1 MKLSKKWLND
11 YVEIDV
17 PEREYAEKLTMS
29 GSKVEGWEHTCGE
42 LSRVV
47 VGRVLSVD
55 KHPDA
60 DKLVVCKVD
69 VGEAEP
75 IQIVTAAT
83 NVTPGAAVPVA
94 LHKSVIHGGKTIE
107 KGKLRGVVSEGM
119 FCSVA
124 ELGVTTHDFP
134 TAIEDGIL
142 IIDEDEYDAVPGT
155 DIREALG
162 LDDTVVEFEITSNRP
177 DCLSVIGLARE
188 TAATF
193 GLDITYPFL
202 DAGEYAGDDV
212 NKYISVDV
220 RDADLCPRYTAA
232 VVKDIK
238 IAPSPRWMRERL
250 RASGVRPINNI
261 VDITNFV
268 MLEYGQPM
276 HAFDRSTLKEGRIVV
291 RRAADG
297 ESITTLDGGEHKLD
311 AATLVIADGERPVA
325 LAGVMGG
332 ENTEIRESTE
342 TVVFES
348 ANFSG
353 AAVRIA
359 AKKAGLRTDSSA
371 RFEKGLDSRNTLPA
385 LIRALQLVETLGAGT
400 VVKGLIDVDNANY
413 APRRLKLDA
422 GWINGFLGTDI
433 PVERMRDILENIDF
447 ELDGDEIVVPSFRGD
462 VECEADV
469 AEEIARFYGYNNI
482 GDTMMRGEAS
492 SHGYTDAEIFRKRLH
507 TSAVSLGLFEI
518 MTYSFISPKYYDK
531 IRLPA
536 ESPLRN
542 FMTISNPLGEDTS
555 VMRTTMIPSA
565 LEVVARNCS
574 RGVTAGK
581 LYEEGTVYIPTE
593 EGKLPDEKKRFT
605 VTVFGEGTDFFA
617 VKGMIETLLADIGVG
632 AVKFAAKTDDP
643 TFHPGRCAVITKG
656 DEVLGTLGQIHPLTA
671 QNWEISVPVFIADLD
686 QELMRTLRKPIT
698 DYKRLPKYPAIT
710 RDLALVCDE
719 SVTAGALSDII
730 TAAGGNILE
739 SVRLF
744 DVYRGKGVAD
754 GKKSMAYSV
763 VLRAADHT
771 LTDAEAEA
779 AVAKMLKKLEAA
791 GATLRS

>member
-17 PEREYAEKLTMS
+17 PEREYSERMTMS
-29 GSKVEGWEHTCGE
+29 GSKVEGWEQTCSE

-47 VGRVLSVD
+47 VGRVLSIE

-83 NVTPGAAVPVA
+83 NVTVGAPVPVA
-94 LHKSVIHGGKTIE
+94 LHKSTLHGGQRIE
-107 KGKLRGVVSEGM
+107 KGKLRGVVSDGM

-124 ELGVTTHDFP
+124 ELGVTVHDFP

-142 IIDEDEYDAVPGT
+142 IIDEDEYEAVPGA

-202 DAGEYAGDDV
+202 DAGEYAGSDV
-212 NKYISVDV
+212 NNYISVEV
-220 RDADLCPRYTAA
+220 RDADLCPRYSAA

-297 ESITTLDGGEHKLD
+297 ESITTLDGGEHPLD
-311 AATLVIADGERPVA
+311 RDTLVIADGERPVA

-332 ENTEIRESTE
+332 ENTEIRDETA

-348 ANFSG
+348 ANFDG

-385 LIRALQLVETLGAGT
+385 LVRALQLVETLGAGT
-400 VVKGLIDVDNANY
+400 VVKGIIDVDNANY

-433 PVERMRDILENIDF
+433 PVDRMRDILSDIDF
-447 ELDGDEIVVPSFRGD
+447 DIDGDEIIVPSFRGD

-469 AEEIARFYGYNNI
+469 AEEIARFFGYNNI
-482 GDTMMRGEAS
+482 GDTMMKGEAS
-492 SHGYTDAEIFRKRLH
+492 AHGYTDAEIFRKRLH
-507 TSAVSLGLFEI
+507 ASAVSLGLFEI

-536 ESPLRN
+536 DSPLRN
-542 FMTISNPLGEDTS
+542 CMKISNPLGEDTS

-574 RGVTAGK
+574 RGNFAGK

-593 EGKLPDEKKRFT
+593 EGKLPIEQKRFT
-605 VTVFGEGTDFFA
+605 VTVFGEDAEFFA
-617 VKGMIETLLADIGVG
+617 VKGMIEALLADIGVG
-632 AVKFAAKTDDP
+632 AVKFTAKSDDP

-656 DEVLGTLGQIHPLTA
+656 DAVLGVLGQIHPVTA
-671 QNWEISVPVFIADLD
+671 QNWDIAVPVFIADLD
-686 QELMRTLRKPIT
+686 EELLRTLRKPIT

-719 SVTAGALSDII
+719 SVTAGELSDVI
-730 TAAGGNILE
+730 TEAGGGILE

-744 DVYRGKGVAD
+744 DVYRGKGVAS
-754 GKKSMAYSV
+754 GKKSMAYNL

-779 AVAKMLKKLEAA
+779 AVAKILRKLEAA

>member
-11 YVEIDV
+11 YVQIDV
-17 PEREYAEKLTMS
+17 PEREYAEKMTMS
-29 GSKVEGWEHTCGE
+29 GSKVEGWEQTCGE
-42 LSRVV
+42 LKRVV
-47 VGRVLSVD
+47 VGRVLSVER
-55 KHPDA
+55 HPDA

-69 VGEAEP
+69 AGEAEP

-83 NVTPGAAVPVA
+83 NVTVGAAVPVA
-94 LHKSVIHGGKTIE
+94 LHKSTLHCGKTIE
-107 KGKLRGVVSEGM
+107 RGKLRGVVSDGM

-124 ELGVTTHDFP
+124 ELGVTVHDFP

-142 IIDEDEYDAVPGT
+142 IIDEDEYEAVPGT

-177 DCLSVIGLARE
+177 DCLSVMGLARE

-193 GLDITYPFL
+193 GTDITYPYL
-202 DAGEYAGDDV
+202 DAGEYAGGDV
-212 NKYISVDV
+212 NKYISVEV
-220 RDADLCPRYTAA
+220 RDADLCPRYSAA

-291 RRAADG
+291 RRAAEG
-297 ESITTLDGGEHKLD
+297 ESITTLDGGEHPLD
-311 AATLVIADGERPVA
+311 RDTLVIAAGERPVA

-332 ENTEIRESTE
+332 ENTEIRDTTE

-348 ANFSG
+348 ANFNG

-385 LIRALQLVETLGAGT
+385 LVRALQLVETLGAGT
-400 VVKGLIDVDNANY
+400 VVKGIIDVDNAAF

-422 GWINGFLGTDI
+422 DWINGFLGTEI
-433 PVERMRDILENIDF
+433 PADDMRDILSDIDF
-447 ELDGDEIVVPSFRGD
+447 EIEGDEIIVPSFRAD

-469 AEEIARFYGYNNI
+469 AEEIARFFGYNNI
-482 GDTMMRGEAS
+482 GDTMMKGEAS

-507 TSAVSLGLFEI
+507 ASAVSLGLFEI

-531 IRLPA
+531 IRLPID
-536 ESPLRN
+536 SPLRN
-542 FMTISNPLGEDTS
+542 YMTISNPLGEDTS

-574 RGVTAGK
+574 RGVTAGR

-593 EGKLPDEKKRFT
+593 QGKLPLEQKRFT
-605 VTVFGEGTDFFA
+605 VTVFGENAEFFA
-617 VKGMIETLLADIGVG
+617 VKGMLEALFADVGVG
-632 AVKFAAKTDDP
+632 GVKFAAKTDDP

-656 DEVLGTLGQIHPLTA
+656 DDVLGVIGQIHPVTA
-671 QNWEISVPVFIADLD
+671 QNWEITVPVFVADLD
-686 QELMRTLRKPIT
+686 EELMRALRKPIT

-719 SVTAGALSDII
+719 NVTAGALSDII
-730 TAAGGNILE
+730 SAAGGSIVE

-744 DVYRGKGVAD
+744 DVYRGKGVTD

-771 LTDAEAEA
+771 LTDAEAES
-779 AVAKMLKKLEAA
+779 AVAAILKKLEAA

>member
-17 PEREYAEKLTMS
+17 PEREYSERMTMS
-29 GSKVEGWEHTCGE
+29 GSKVEGWEQTCSE

-47 VGRVLSVD
+47 VGRVLSIE

-83 NVTPGAAVPVA
+83 NVTVGAAVPVE
-94 LHKSVIHGGKTIE
+94 LHKSTLHGGQRIE
-107 KGKLRGVVSEGM
+107 KGKLRGVVSDGM

-124 ELGVTTHDFP
+124 ELGVTVHDFP

-142 IIDEDEYDAVPGT
+142 IIDEDEYEAVPGA

-202 DAGEYAGDDV
+202 DAGEYAGSDV
-212 NKYISVDV
+212 NNYISVEV
-220 RDADLCPRYTAA
+220 RDADLCPRYSAA

-297 ESITTLDGGEHKLD
+297 ESITTLDGGEHPLD
-311 AATLVIADGERPVA
+311 RDTLVIADGERPVA

-332 ENTEIRESTE
+332 ENTEIRDETA

-348 ANFSG
+348 ANFDG

-385 LIRALQLVETLGAGT
+385 LVRALQLVETLGAGT
-400 VVKGLIDVDNANY
+400 VVKGIIDVDNANY

-433 PVERMRDILENIDF
+433 PVDRMRDILSDIDF
-447 ELDGDEIVVPSFRGD
+447 DIDGDEIIVPSFRGD

-469 AEEIARFYGYNNI
+469 AEEIARFFGYNNI
-482 GDTMMRGEAS
+482 GDTMMKGEAS
-492 SHGYTDAEIFRKRLH
+492 AHGYTDAEIFRKRLH
-507 TSAVSLGLFEI
+507 ASAVSLGLFEI

-536 ESPLRN
+536 DSPLRN
-542 FMTISNPLGEDTS
+542 CMKISNPLGEDTS

-574 RGVTAGK
+574 RGNFAGK

-593 EGKLPDEKKRFT
+593 EGKLPIEQKRFT
-605 VTVFGEGTDFFA
+605 VTVFGEDAEFFA
-617 VKGMIETLLADIGVG
+617 VKGMIEALLADIGVG
-632 AVKFAAKTDDP
+632 AVKFTAKSDDP

-656 DEVLGTLGQIHPLTA
+656 DAVLGVLGQIHPVTA
-671 QNWEISVPVFIADLD
+671 QNWDIAVPVFIADLD
-686 QELMRTLRKPIT
+686 EELLRTLRKPIT

-719 SVTAGALSDII
+719 SVTAGELSDVI
-730 TAAGGNILE
+730 TEAGGGILE

-744 DVYRGKGVAD
+744 DVYRGKGVAS
-754 GKKSMAYSV
+754 GKKSMAYNL

-779 AVAKMLKKLEAA
+779 AVAKILRKLEAA

>member
-17 PEREYAEKLTMS
+17 PEREYSEKMTMS
-29 GSKVEGWEHTCGE
+29 GSKVEGWEQTCSE

-47 VGRVLSVD
+47 VGRVLSIE

-60 DKLVVCKVD
+60 DKLIVCKVD

-83 NVTPGAAVPVA
+83 NVTVGAAVPVA
-94 LHKSVIHGGKTIE
+94 LHKSTLHGGQRIE
-107 KGKLRGVVSEGM
+107 KGKLRGVESDGM

-124 ELGVTTHDFP
+124 ELGVTVHDFP

-142 IIDEDEYDAVPGT
+142 IIDEDEYEAVPGA

-202 DAGEYAGDDV
+202 DAGEYAGSDV
-212 NKYISVDV
+212 NNYISVEV
-220 RDADLCPRYTAA
+220 RDADLCPRYSAA

-297 ESITTLDGGEHKLD
+297 ESITTLDGGEHPLD
-311 AATLVIADGERPVA
+311 RDTLVIADGERPVA

-332 ENTEIRESTE
+332 ENTEIRDETA

-348 ANFSG
+348 ANFDG

-385 LIRALQLVETLGAGT
+385 LVRALQLVETLGAGT
-400 VVKGLIDVDNANY
+400 VVKGIIDVDNANY

-422 GWINGFLGTDI
+422 DWINGFLGTDI
-433 PVERMRDILENIDF
+433 PVGDMRDILSDIDF
-447 ELDGDEIVVPSFRGD
+447 DIDGDEIIVPSFRGD

-469 AEEIARFYGYNNI
+469 AEEIARFFGYNNI
-482 GDTMMRGEAS
+482 GDTMMKGEAS
-492 SHGYTDAEIFRKRLH
+492 AHGYTDAEIFRKRLH
-507 TSAVSLGLFEI
+507 ASAVSLGLFEI

-531 IRLPA
+531 IRLPID
-536 ESPLRN
+536 SPLRN
-542 FMTISNPLGEDTS
+542 CMKISNPLGEDTS

-574 RGVTAGK
+574 RGNFAGK

-593 EGKLPDEKKRFT
+593 EGKLPIEQKRFT
-605 VTVFGEGTDFFA
+605 VTVFGENAEFFA
-617 VKGMIETLLADIGVG
+617 VKGMIEALLADIGVG
-632 AVKFAAKTDDP
+632 AVKFAAKSDDP

-656 DEVLGTLGQIHPLTA
+656 DAVIGSLGQIHPVTA
-671 QNWEISVPVFIADLD
+671 QNWEITVPVFVADFD
-686 QELMRTLRKPIT
+686 EELLRTLRKPIT

-719 SVTAGALSDII
+719 SVTAGELSDVI
-730 TAAGGNILE
+730 TEAGGGILE

-744 DVYRGKGVAD
+744 DVYRGKGVEN
-754 GKKSMAYSV
+754 GKKSMAYNL

-779 AVAKMLKKLEAA
+779 AVAKILRKLEAA

>member
-11 YVEIDV
+11 YVQIDV
-17 PEREYAEKLTMS
+17 PEREYSEKMTMS
-29 GSKVEGWEHTCGE
+29 GSKVEGWEETCSE
-42 LSRVV
+42 LDRVV
-47 VGRVLSVD
+47 VGRVLSVE

-69 VGEAEP
+69 AGEAEP

-83 NVTPGAAVPVA
+83 NVFPGAAVPVA
-94 LHKSVIHGGKTIE
+94 LHKSTLHGGKRIE
-107 KGKLRGVVSEGM
+107 KGKLRGVESDGM

-124 ELGVTTHDFP
+124 ELGVTVHDFP
-134 TAIEDGIL
+134 TAVEDGIL
-142 IIDEDEYDAVPGT
+142 IIDENEYEAVPGT
-155 DIREALG
+155 DIRKALG

-193 GLDITYPFL
+193 GLDATYPHI
-202 DAGEYAGDDV
+202 DAEEYAGSDV
-212 NKYISVDV
+212 NDYISVEV
-220 RDADLCPRYTAA
+220 RDADLCPRYSAA

-250 RASGVRPINNI
+250 RASGLRPINNI

-297 ESITTLDGGEHKLD
+297 ESITTLDGGEHPLD
-311 AATLVIADGERPVA
+311 SATLVIADGERPVA

-332 ENTEIRESTE
+332 ENTEIRDTTE

-348 ANFSG
+348 ANFNG
-353 AAVRIA
+353 AAVRKA
-359 AKKAGLRTDSSA
+359 AKKMGLRTDSSA

-385 LIRALQLVETLGAGT
+385 LVRALQLVETLGAGT
-400 VVKGLIDVDNANY
+400 VVKGIIDVDNADY
-413 APRRLKLDA
+413 APRRMKLDA

-433 PVERMRDILENIDF
+433 PVEEMRDILSDIDF
-447 ELDGDEIVVPSFRGD
+447 GIDGDEIIVPSFRGD
-462 VECEADV
+462 VECAADV
-469 AEEIARFYGYNNI
+469 AEEIVRFFGYNNI
-482 GDTMMRGEAS
+482 GDTMMKGEAS
-492 SHGYTDAEIFRKRLH
+492 AHGYTDLELFRKRLH
-507 TSAVSLGLFEI
+507 TAAVSLGLFETL
-518 MTYSFISPKYYDK
+518 TYSFVSPKYFDK
-531 IRLPA
+531 IRLPQD
-536 ESPLRN
+536 SPLRN
-542 FMTISNPLGEDTS
+542 CLKISNPLGEDTS
-555 VMRTTMIPSA
+555 VMRTTLIPSA

-593 EGKLPDEKKRFT
+593 EGKLPLEKKRVI
-605 VTVFGEGTDFFA
+605 VTVFGADAEFFA
-617 VKGMIETLLADIGVG
+617 FKGVIEALLADLSISG
-632 AVKFAAKTDDP
+632 AKYAAESGNP
-643 TFHPGRCAVITKG
+643 TFHPGRCAVITKDG
-656 DEVLGTLGQIHPLTA
+656 ETLGVMGEIHPLTS
-671 QNWEISVPVFIADLD
+671 QYWDIDVPVFVADLD
-686 QELMRTLRKPIT
+686 EEVMLKLRKPIT

-719 SVTAGALSDII
+719 SVAAGDLHDVI
-730 TAAGGNILE
+730 TEAGGNILE

-744 DVYRGKGVAD
+744 DVYRGKGVEE
-754 GKKSMAYSV
+754 GKKSMAYNL
-763 VLRAADHT
+763 VLRASDHT

-779 AVAKMLKKLEAA
+779 AVAKILRKLEAA